1 MFRVVLVILCGGLA
15 AAQQADT
22 GVLRQAVAR
31 HQAGDYQ
38 GAIALYQSFLK
49 AHPEM
54 AGVRSNLGAAL
65 AHEGRFEE
73 AIQEYNLALEAEPG
87 NAKARLNLA
96 LAEYKT
102 GRIRWAAGDLEK
114 VHAAEPDNRQA
125 TLLLAECDLRIGAYK
140 KTVELLEHAG
150 NQPGTVGDGDL
161 AVAYLLGTALIRDGQ
176 IERGQPLID
185 RILKNGDSAEARLL
199 LGSSEMIGHNFKG
212 AQADLARAVEL
223 NPKLPGAHSYLGL
236 ALLRMGDTDGAEKA
250 FRAELQIEPN
260 DFDAC
265 LQLGGILRQNQN
277 YGEARTMLERAA
289 RVRPGDFST
298 RYQLA
303 ALDLEQGRVE
313 QARAALEKLTQEAP
327 NFVQAHVSLASAYYR
342 LKRKDDG
349 DREREKIRVLN
360 AAAQAKQPGVPPEA
374 PAAQ

>member
-1 MFRVVLVILCGGLA
+1 MFRVFLVVFYGGLA
-15 AAQQADT
+15 AAQQAGTD
-22 GVLRQAVAR
+22 VLQRAVEL
-31 HQAGDYQ
+31 HQAGDYR
-38 GAIALYQSFLK
+38 GAIEGYQSFLK
-49 AHPEM
+49 EHPELV
-54 AGVRSNLGAAL
+54 GVRSNLGAAL

-102 GRIRWAAGDLEK
+102 GRIGSAAKELEQ
-114 VHAAEPDNRQA
+114 VHAAEPANRQA
-125 TLLLAECDLRIGAYK
+125 TLLLAECDLRIGAFK
-140 KTVELLEHAG
+140 KTVELLD
-150 NQPGTVGDGDL
+150 QPGLAVDSDL
-161 AVAYLLGTALIRDGQ
+161 AVAYLMGTALIRDGQ

-199 LGSSEMIGHNFKG
+199 MGSSEMMGHNFKG

-250 FRAELQIEPN
+250 FRGELQIEPN

-277 YGEARTMLERAA
+277 YAEARTMLERAA

-303 ALDLEQGRVE
+303 ALDLEQGRVA
-313 QARAALEKLTQEAP
+313 QAQASLEKLTKEAP
-327 NFVQAHVSLASAYYR
+327 TFVQAHVSLASAYYR
-342 LKRKDDG
+342 LKRKADG
-349 DREREKIRVLN
+349 DRERETIRVLN
-360 AAAQAKQPGVPPEA
+360 AAAQAKQPGVEA
-374 PAAQ
+374 KP